1 MRVGRQRR
9 RGYESSL
16 PSDLRAR
23 QTTGFDGIQ
32 WHGISDVNIG
42 IIGTGNVGG
51 WAFLGHDVTFGSRDP
66 ESDRV
71 QELVRRIG
79 AGASAT
85 SNADAASAADV
96 VVIATPWPA
105 TQDAVAACG
114 NLSGKIVIDCVNP
127 HKADFSGLEIG
138 TDTSAA
144 ECIAGWAPGGRIVKA
159 FNATGAGNMQSTSYG
174 RTTADMPICGDDED
188 AKAVV
193 CGLVEEI
200 GFNAVDAGGLT
211 SARLLEPLAMLWI
224 HLAYNLEQG
233 VDIAFKLLRR

>member
-1 MRVGRQRR
+1 MPNQFTIGAHASDRR
-9 RGYESSL
+9 PASNRLTSTRIIAV
-16 PSDLRAR
+16 D
-23 QTTGFDGIQ
+23 
-32 WHGISDVNIG
+32 IG

-51 WAFLGHDVTFGSRDP
+51 ALGRRWAFLGHNVTFGSRDP

-71 QELVRRIG
+71 KELVRRIG
-79 AGASAT
+79 AGVSAT
-85 SNADAASAADV
+85 SIAKAASGADI

-105 TQDAVAACG
+105 TKDAIAACG
-114 NLSGKIVIDCVNP
+114 DLSGKIVIDCVNP

-138 TDTSAA
+138 CDTSAS
-144 ECIAGWAPGGRIVKA
+144 EQIAGWAPGARVVKA
-159 FNATGAGNMQSTSYG
+159 FNATGAGNMREPAYG

-193 CGLVEEI
+193 RGLAEEI
-200 GFNAVDAGGLT
+200 GFSVIDAGELT

-224 HLAYNLEQG
+224 HLAYNLDQS

>member
-1 MRVGRQRR
+1 M
-9 RGYESSL
+9 
-16 PSDLRAR
+16 D
-23 QTTGFDGIQ
+23 
-32 WHGISDVNIG
+32 IG

-51 WAFLGHDVTFGSRDP
+51 ALARRWAFLGHNVVFGSRDP

-71 QELVRRIG
+71 KELARRVGAGVSATSIAAA
-79 AGASAT
+79 AGASEI
-85 SNADAASAADV
+85 
-96 VVIATPWPA
+96 VVIAVPWPA
-105 TQDAVAACG
+105 AKDAVAACG
-114 NLSGKIVIDCVNP
+114 DLSGKILVDCVNP

-138 TDTSAA
+138 GDTSAA
-144 ECIAGWAPGGRIVKA
+144 EQIAGWAAGARVVKA
-159 FNATGAGNMQSTSYG
+159 FNATGAGNMREPTYG

-193 CGLVEEI
+193 RGLAQEI
-200 GFNAVDAGGLT
+200 GFDVVDAGALT